1 MNTKK
6 NLGRGMTTLI
16 MPNEEVRNIARIV
29 KSLEESG
36 LLIKGVNK
44 TIKIEVK
51 EQKDEILSMSLGTL
65 GDGLLGYLLAGKEL
79 ISAGEGMIRAL

>member
-6 NLGRGMTTLI
+6 NLGRGMATLI

-29 KSLEESG
+29 KSLAESG

-65 GDGLLGYLLAGKEL
+65 RDGLLR
-79 ISAGEGMIRAL
+79 ISVSR